1 MKLKNRE
8 MINMQNVLTS
18 IGSKQIDPVLGV
30 DIARN
35 NFNLMAMTKPVLD
48 EKEKLL
54 DKYGKKDE
62 SGKLIT
68 DNEGNVTLA
77 EPKKYNAEYNRLM
90 DAEGE
95 IELISFTMNDIKK
108 MDPTPNQIM
117 HLLPIIV
124 QKEKK

>member
-35 NFNLMAMTKPVLD
+35 NFNLMTMTKPVLD

-62 SGKLIT
+62 AGKLIT

-77 EPKKYNAEYNRLM
+77 DPKKYNSEYNRLM